1 MATQNTNLYSD
12 EKIGQG
18 NHIDEALSDHSKDA
32 PDSDPEFTPEE
43 QRKIRHR
50 VDRRLIS
57 TCGILY
63 CISLMDR
70 TNLSAAAI
78 AGMTVELELKGFRYV
93 CLHSPLQL
101 DEMLI
106 LSRALSL

>member
-1 MATQNTNLYSD
+1 MATQTTNPVYTG
-12 EKIGQG
+12 EKIDHA
-18 NHIDEALSDHSKDA
+18 NHVDEALSDNSKEA
-32 PDSDPEFTPEE
+32 PDYDVDYTPEE

-78 AGMTVELELKGFRYV
+78 AGMTVELKLNVGFRYV
-93 CLHSPLQL
+93 SLQTTWK
-101 DEMLI
+101 
-106 LSRALSL
+106 A

>member
-1 MATQNTNLYSD
+1 MATPNTNPIYSG
-12 EKIGQG
+12 EKISHA
-18 NHIDEALSDHSKDA
+18 NHVDEALSDNSKEA
-32 PDSDPEFTPEE
+32 PDYDIEYTPEE

-78 AGMTVELELKGFRYV
+78 AGMTVELKLNLGFRYV
-93 CLHSPLQL
+93 CLLTVWKPQPLL
-101 DEMLI
+101 TI
-106 LSRALSL
+106 G

>member
-1 MATQNTNLYSD
+1 MATHTTNAAYAD
-12 EKIGQG
+12 EKIGNA
-18 NHIDEALSDHSKDA
+18 NHIDESLSDKSKEA
-32 PDSDPEFTPEE
+32 PDYDVEFTPEE

-78 AGMTVELELKGFRYV
+78 AGMNVELKLTVGFRYV
-93 CLHSPLQL
+93 SL
-101 DEMLI
+101 LI
-106 LSRALSL
+106 ICNA